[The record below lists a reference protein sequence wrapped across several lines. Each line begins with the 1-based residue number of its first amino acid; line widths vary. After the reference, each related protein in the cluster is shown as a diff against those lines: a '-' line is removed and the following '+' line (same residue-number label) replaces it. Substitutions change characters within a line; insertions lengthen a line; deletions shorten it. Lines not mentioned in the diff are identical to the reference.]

1 MSDHTL
7 PRQERL
13 RSLKAIRR
21 LFGEGHSGFA
31 YPVRYVYL
39 LEGPQQGAQ
48 QEGQQQGAQQE
59 GQLGPRQ
66 EQEGASQGML
76 LQEEQRGEQVSAEG
90 VIVPSGERSVQAM
103 FSVPKKFHK
112 RANRRNLHKRRMR
125 EAYRL
130 GRDGICERLR
140 QSGKHLQIAF
150 IYSTK
155 ECHSYKT
162 ISNAVQRILE
172 QVSKAV

>member
-39 LEGPQQGAQ
+39 LEEGPQQGAQ
-48 QEGQQQGAQQE
+48 QEGQP
-59 GQLGPRQ
+59 GQ
-66 EQEGASQGML
+66 M
-76 LQEEQRGEQVSAEG
+76 LQEEQRGEQLSAES

>member
-39 LEGPQQGAQ
+39 LE
-48 QEGQQQGAQQE
+48 EGIIA
-59 GQLGPRQ
+59 
-66 EQEGASQGML
+66 
-76 LQEEQRGEQVSAEG
+76 
-90 VIVPSGERSVQAM
+90 PSDERAVQAM

-162 ISNAVQRILE
+162 INNAVQRILE

>member
-39 LEGPQQGAQ
+39 LE
-48 QEGQQQGAQQE
+48 
-59 GQLGPRQ
+59 
-66 EQEGASQGML
+66 
-76 LQEEQRGEQVSAEG
+76 EG

>member
-39 LEGPQQGAQ
+39 LEEGLQ
-48 QEGQQQGAQQE
+48 QEGQP
-59 GQLGPRQ
+59 GQ
-66 EQEGASQGML
+66 M
-76 LQEEQRGEQVSAEG
+76 LQEEQRGEQLLTENV
-90 VIVPSGERSVQAM
+90 VPSGERAVQAM

>member
-39 LEGPQQGAQ
+39 LE
-48 QEGQQQGAQQE
+48 
-59 GQLGPRQ
+59 
-66 EQEGASQGML
+66 
-76 LQEEQRGEQVSAEG
+76 EG
-90 VIVPSGERSVQAM
+90 VIVPSGERAVQAM

-172 QVSKAV
+172 QVSKAM

>member
-39 LEGPQQGAQ
+39 LEEGLQ
-48 QEGQQQGAQQE
+48 QEGQP
-59 GQLGPRQ
+59 GPRQ

-76 LQEEQRGEQVSAEG
+76 LQEEQRGEQLSAEG
-90 VIVPSGERSVQAM
+90 VIVSSGERSVQAM

>member
-48 QEGQQQGAQQE
+48 QEGQPR
-59 GQLGPRQ
+59 PRQ

-76 LQEEQRGEQVSAEG
+76 LQEEQLSAEN
-90 VIVPSGERSVQAM
+90 VVPSGERSVQAM

-172 QVSKAV
+172 QVSNAV

>member
-39 LEGPQQGAQ
+39 LE
-48 QEGQQQGAQQE
+48 
-59 GQLGPRQ
+59 
-66 EQEGASQGML
+66 
-76 LQEEQRGEQVSAEG
+76 EG
-90 VIVPSGERSVQAM
+90 VIVPSGERAVQAM